1 MGTTRKSQKGNSVS
15 APPERISLNL
25 QAGALVTVDGL
36 PGVDRGTDHY
46 FGLVTSMYQDDDKRW
61 IARIK
66 WFKHPD
72 RDFHGVGVQGGI
84 YYNYRYPSCTQWVA
98 KVSA

>member
-1 MGTTRKSQKGNSVS
+1 MVGSRGVS
-15 APPERISLNL
+15 EHAERTSLNL

-46 FGLVTSMYQDDDKRW
+46 FGLVTEMYQDDEKRW
-61 IARIK
+61 VARIK

-72 RDFHGVGVQGGI
+72 RDFRGAGMQGGI